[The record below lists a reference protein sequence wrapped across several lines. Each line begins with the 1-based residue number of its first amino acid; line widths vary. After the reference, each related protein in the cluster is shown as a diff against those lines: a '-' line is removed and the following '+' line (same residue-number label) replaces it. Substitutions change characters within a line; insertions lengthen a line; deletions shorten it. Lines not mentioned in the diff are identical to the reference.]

1 FLQYVWFQ
9 HYFLFFVSFQ
19 PLFSF
24 ISDMSGKM
32 LIFTREGNF
41 LYARKLNKNIHDA
54 CCHDYRS
61 AADLKRGHT
70 LFSLATIYSTN
81 QFVISWDDTNKE
93 MEFYIDGRKVTFEG
107 IDYKPN
113 VWHSVCTTWSA
124 QTGLLQ
130 LWFDGQ
136 RLMNKYSG
144 NGLIRGPVKIVLG
157 QEYYNRGYKMEHS
170 FMGSMSDVHMWDY
183 ILSNCDIQNYM
194 NELSFPPG
202 NVLNWKALDLSIAEG
217 VFTREQL
224 WFV

>member
-1 FLQYVWFQ
+1 MMK
-9 HYFLFFVSFQ
+9 LFVLVMLMACPASPQ
-19 PLFSF
+19 
-24 ISDMSGKM
+24 DMSGKM

-41 LYARKLNKNIHDA
+41 LYARKSIARRNFHTVTV
-54 CCHDYRS
+54 CFRS

-157 QEYYNRGYKMEHS
+157 QREEYYNRGYKMEHS

-217 VFTREQL
+217 VLTEDK
-224 WFV
+224 VMACV